1 MVAIRVIK
9 TVMSCLLY
17 KIRTFIYNFSP
28 AKNQKMKRVLK
39 RSSLRALTVIMLAVI
54 SVKGNSQEL
63 EFAVHADPVISWM
76 GSNSSEYINEG
87 ARPGFNIGL
96 SVLHYFDDHYAISS
110 GISLISAGGRQS
122 VTEIHRMI
130 FNNIQPQVQ
139 PGDEIRYNLNYMN
152 IPIGLRLKTDQIGYL
167 TYFTDIGFDL
177 RMLVKSTVDLP
188 ANQPP
193 VDNENARKEVYGL
206 NAGWHI
212 HAGVEYDLN
221 IDLTLFGGIGFD
233 QDFFDITKD
242 LKDVDQPEDRSGL
255 RMLRI
260 RMGLKF

>member
-1 MVAIRVIK
+1 
-9 TVMSCLLY
+9 
-17 KIRTFIYNFSP
+17 
-28 AKNQKMKRVLK
+28 
-39 RSSLRALTVIMLAVI
+39 
-54 SVKGNSQEL
+54 VK
-63 EFAVHADPVISWM
+63 
-76 GSNSSEYINEG
+76 
-87 ARPGFNIGL
+87 PGVNIGL
-96 SVLHYFDDHYAISS
+96 NVLLYFDDHYAIST

-122 VTEIHRMI
+122 VIEPHRMI
-130 FNNIQPQVQ
+130 FNNLQPLVLT
-139 PGDEIRYNLNYMN
+139 GDEIRYNLRYMS
-152 IPIGLRLKTDQIGYL
+152 IPLGLRLQTDQIGNL
-167 TYFTDIGFDL
+167 TYFTDIGFDI

-221 IDLTLFGGIGFD
+221 TDLTLVGGIGYD

-260 RMGLKF
+260 MMGIKF